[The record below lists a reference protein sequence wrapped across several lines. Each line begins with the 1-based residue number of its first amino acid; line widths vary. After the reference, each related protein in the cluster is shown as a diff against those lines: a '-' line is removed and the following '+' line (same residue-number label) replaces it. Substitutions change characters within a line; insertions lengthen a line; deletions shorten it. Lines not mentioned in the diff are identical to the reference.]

1 MKNFFKYMLAT
12 IVGIIVIN
20 LIFFFVFLIIVG
32 SLSGDK
38 DELKIEKNSVLHIR
52 LDYSVKERTSDNP
65 FQSMSLGSFE
75 PSTNLGLNDILKNIR
90 KAKDDVNVKGI
101 FLDIPNLDAGIATI
115 EEIRSALVKFR
126 ESGKF
131 ILAYSDMYSQGSYFL
146 CSVANKVYLNPQ
158 GIVEL
163 KGLHSEVMFFKGALE
178 KIGVEPEVIRHG
190 KFKSA
195 VEPFIMDKMSPAN
208 REQTL
213 TYVGSIWNYILQGI
227 SEQRKISVDSLNL
240 YADSMLVTNAK
251 SCVDLKLVDGL
262 KYYDEIIDELKLSSG
277 IDKKKDLCLVEMNS
291 YKKVPAAFISGKK
304 GKIAIIYANGEI
316 GMGKGDDES
325 IGSEGLSETIRKAR
339 KDSTIKAVVLR
350 VNSPGGSAL
359 ASDIIWREI
368 ELTKKAKPIIVSMGD
383 VAASGGYYIAC
394 PADVIVA
401 DHTTITGSIGVFG
414 LLWNGQKF
422 LNEKLGITID
432 EVNTNANS
440 GIGSLVRKMKPQ
452 ERASIQKSVE
462 EIYDVFIGHVADG
475 RKMEKANVDSI
486 GQGRVW
492 SGVNAKEI
500 GLIDEFGGLE
510 RAIDIAKE
518 KAGIKT
524 NIKLVEMPEKLPFFE
539 QFMKSMK
546 ENVQASAVQKELGPA
561 YKYYKTL
568 KSLTG
573 LSGIQARLP
582 YDVYF
587 Y

>member
-1 MKNFFKYMLAT
+1 MLAT

-32 SLSGDK
+32 SLSGGK
-38 DELKIEKNSVLHIR
+38 EEVKIEPSSILHIR
-52 LDYSVKERTSDNP
+52 LDYSIKERTSDNP
-65 FQSMSLGSFE
+65 FQSMSFGSFE

-90 KAKDDVNVKGI
+90 KAKEDVNVKGI

-115 EEIRSALVKFR
+115 EEIRGALLKFR

-131 ILAYSDMYSQGSYFL
+131 IIAYSDMYTQGSYFL

-158 GIVEL
+158 GVVEL

-178 KIGVEPEVIRHG
+178 KLGVEPEVIRHG

-195 VEPFIMDKMSPAN
+195 VEPFIMDKMSDEN

-213 TYVGSIWNYILQGI
+213 TYVGSMWNFILQGI

-262 KYYDEIIDELKLSSG
+262 KYYDEIIDELKLASG
-277 IDKKKDLCLVEMNS
+277 IDKKKDLEFVEMNS
-291 YKKVPAAFISGKK
+291 YNKVPGAFISGKK
-304 GKIAIIYANGEI
+304 GKIAVIYANGEI

-325 IGSEGLSETIRKAR
+325 IGSEGLSETIRDAR
-339 KDSTIKAVVLR
+339 LDSTIKAVVLR

-359 ASDIIWREI
+359 ASDVIWREV
-368 ELTKKAKPIIVSMGD
+368 ELTKKVKPVIVSMGD

-422 LNEKLGITID
+422 LNDKLGITID

-440 GIGSLVRKMKPQ
+440 GIGSLVRKMRPQ
-452 ERASIQKSVE
+452 EKAVIQQSVE

-510 RAIDIAKE
+510 KAIEIAKE
-518 KAGIKT
+518 KAGIK
-524 NIKLVEMPEKLPFFE
+524 NDIKIIEMPEKLPFFE

-546 ENVQASAVQKELGPA
+546 ENVQTSAIQKELGPA

-573 LSGIQARLP
+573 LSGIQTRMP
-582 YDVYF
+582 YDIYF

>member
-1 MKNFFKYMLAT
+1 
-12 IVGIIVIN
+12 
-20 LIFFFVFLIIVG
+20 
-32 SLSGDK
+32 
-38 DELKIEKNSVLHIR
+38 
-52 LDYSVKERTSDNP
+52 
-65 FQSMSLGSFE
+65 MSFGSFE

-90 KAKDDVNVKGI
+90 KAKEDVNVKGI

-115 EEIRSALVKFR
+115 EEIRGALLKFR

-131 ILAYSDMYSQGSYFL
+131 IIAYSDMYTQGSYFL

-158 GIVEL
+158 GVVEL

-178 KIGVEPEVIRHG
+178 KLGVEPEVIRHG

-195 VEPFIMDKMSPAN
+195 VEPFIMDKMSDEN

-213 TYVGSIWNYILQGI
+213 TYVGSMWNFILQGI

-262 KYYDEIIDELKLSSG
+262 KYYDEIIDELKLASG
-277 IDKKKDLCLVEMNS
+277 IDKKKDLEFVEMNS
-291 YKKVPAAFISGKK
+291 YNKVPGAFISGKK
-304 GKIAIIYANGEI
+304 GKIAVIYANGEI

-325 IGSEGLSETIRKAR
+325 IGSEGLSETIRDAR
-339 KDSTIKAVVLR
+339 LDSTIKAVVLR

-359 ASDIIWREI
+359 ASDVIWREV
-368 ELTKKAKPIIVSMGD
+368 ELTKKVKPVIVSMGD

-422 LNEKLGITID
+422 LNDKLGITID

-440 GIGSLVRKMKPQ
+440 GIGSLVRKMRPQ
-452 ERASIQKSVE
+452 EKAVIQQSVE

-510 RAIDIAKE
+510 KAIEIAKE
-518 KAGIKT
+518 KAGIK
-524 NIKLVEMPEKLPFFE
+524 NDIKIIEMPEKLPFFE

-546 ENVQASAVQKELGPA
+546 ENVQTSAIQKELGPA

-573 LSGIQARLP
+573 LSGIQTRMP
-582 YDVYF
+582 YDIYF

>member
-1 MKNFFKYMLAT
+1 MLAT
-12 IVGIIVIN
+12 IVGIIVVN
-20 LIFFFVFLIIVG
+20 LIFFFTFLIIVG
-32 SLSGDK
+32 SLSGGK
-38 DELKIEKNSVLHIR
+38 DEVKIEPSSILHIR
-52 LDYSVKERTSDNP
+52 LDYSIKERTSDNP
-65 FQSMSLGSFE
+65 FQSMSMGSFE

-90 KAKDDVNVKGI
+90 KAKEDVNVKGI

-115 EEIRSALVKFR
+115 EEIRGALLKFR

-131 ILAYSDMYSQGSYFL
+131 IIAYSDMYTQGSYFL

-158 GIVEL
+158 GVVEL

-178 KIGVEPEVIRHG
+178 KLGVEPEVIRHG

-195 VEPFIMDKMSPAN
+195 VEPFIMDKMSDAN

-213 TYVGSIWNYILQGI
+213 TYIGSMWNFILQGI

-251 SCVDLKLVDGL
+251 SCIDLKLVDGL
-262 KYYDEIIDELKLSSG
+262 KYYDEIIDELKASSG
-277 IDKKKDLCLVEMNS
+277 IDKKKDLSLVEMNS
-291 YKKVPAAFISGKK
+291 YNKVPATFISGKN
-304 GKIAIIYANGEI
+304 GKIAVIYANGEI

-339 KDSTIKAVVLR
+339 KDSTIKAVVFR
-350 VNSPGGSAL
+350 INSPGGSAL
-359 ASDIIWREI
+359 ASDVIWREV
-368 ELTKKAKPIIVSMGD
+368 ELLKKVKPVIVSMGD

-394 PADVIVA
+394 PADVIVSN
-401 DHTTITGSIGVFG
+401 HTTITGSIGVFG

-422 LNEKLGITID
+422 LNDKLGITID

-440 GIGSLVRKMKPQ
+440 GIGSLVRKMRPQ
-452 ERASIQKSVE
+452 EKAVIQQSVE

-475 RKMEKANVDSI
+475 RKMQKANVDSI

-500 GLIDEFGGLE
+500 GLVDEFGGLE
-510 RAIDIAKE
+510 KAIDIAKE

-524 NIKLVEMPEKLPFFE
+524 QIKIIEMPEKLPFFE

-546 ENVQASAVQKELGPA
+546 ENVQTSSIQKELGPA

-573 LSGIQARLP
+573 LSGIQARMP

>member
-1 MKNFFKYMLAT
+1 MLAT
-12 IVGIIVIN
+12 IVGIIVVN
-20 LIFFFVFLIIVG
+20 LIFFFTFLIIVG
-32 SLSGDK
+32 SLSGGK
-38 DELKIEKNSVLHIR
+38 DEVKIEPSSILHIR
-52 LDYSVKERTSDNP
+52 LDYSIKERTSDNP
-65 FQSMSLGSFE
+65 FQSMSMGSFE

-90 KAKDDVNVKGI
+90 KAKEDVNVKGI

-115 EEIRSALVKFR
+115 EEIRGALLKFR

-131 ILAYSDMYSQGSYFL
+131 IIAYSDMYTQGSYFL

-158 GIVEL
+158 GVVEL

-178 KIGVEPEVIRHG
+178 KLGVEPEVIRHG

-195 VEPFIMDKMSPAN
+195 VEPFIMDKMSDAN

-213 TYVGSIWNYILQGI
+213 TYIGSMWNFILQGI

-251 SCVDLKLVDGL
+251 SCIDLKLVDGL
-262 KYYDEIIDELKLSSG
+262 KYYDEIIDELKASSG
-277 IDKKKDLCLVEMNS
+277 IDKKKDLSLVEMNS
-291 YKKVPAAFISGKK
+291 YNKVPATFISGKN
-304 GKIAIIYANGEI
+304 GKIAVIYANGEI

-339 KDSTIKAVVLR
+339 KDSTIKAVVFR
-350 VNSPGGSAL
+350 INSPGGSAL
-359 ASDIIWREI
+359 ASDVIWREV
-368 ELTKKAKPIIVSMGD
+368 ELLKKVKPVIVSMGD

-394 PADVIVA
+394 PADVIVSN
-401 DHTTITGSIGVFG
+401 HTTITGSIGVFG

-422 LNEKLGITID
+422 LNDKLGITID

-440 GIGSLVRKMKPQ
+440 GIGSLVRKMRPQ
-452 ERASIQKSVE
+452 EKAVIQQSVE

-500 GLIDEFGGLE
+500 GLVDEFGGLE
-510 RAIDIAKE
+510 KAIDIAKE

-524 NIKLVEMPEKLPFFE
+524 QIKIIEMPEKLPFFE

-546 ENVQASAVQKELGPA
+546 ENVQTSSIQKELGPA

-573 LSGIQARLP
+573 LSGIQARMP

>member
-1 MKNFFKYMLAT
+1 MLAT
-12 IVGIIVIN
+12 IVGIIVVN

-32 SLSGDK
+32 SLSGGK
-38 DELKIEKNSVLHIR
+38 EEVKIESSSILHIR
-52 LDYSVKERTSDNP
+52 LDYTISERTSDNP
-65 FQSMSLGSFE
+65 FQNMSFGSFE

-90 KAKDDVNVKGI
+90 KAKEDKNIKGI

-115 EEIRSALVKFR
+115 EEIRSALLKFK

-131 ILAYSDMYSQGSYFL
+131 IIAYNDMYTQGSYYL
-146 CSVANKVYLNPQ
+146 CTVANKVYLNPQ
-158 GIVEL
+158 GSVEF
-163 KGLHSEVMFFKGALE
+163 KGLSSEVMFFKGALE
-178 KIGVEPEVIRHG
+178 KLGVEPEVIRHG

-195 VEPFIMDKMSPAN
+195 VEPFILDKMSPEN

-213 TYVGSIWNYILQGI
+213 TYIGSMWNFILQGI

-240 YADSMLVTNAK
+240 YADSMLVTNAQ

-262 KYYDEIIDELKLSSG
+262 KYYDEIIDILKESSK
-277 IDKKKDLCLVEMNS
+277 IEKNKDLALVEMNS
-291 YKKVPAAFISGKK
+291 YKKVPGTHISGKK
-304 GKIAIIYANGEI
+304 NRIAIIYANGEI
-316 GMGKGDDES
+316 GMGKSDDES

-339 KDSTIKAVVLR
+339 KDSTIKAVVFR
-350 VNSPGGSAL
+350 INSPGGSAL
-359 ASDIIWREI
+359 ASDVIWREVV
-368 ELTKKAKPIIVSMGD
+368 LLKKSKPVIVSMGD

-414 LLWNGQKF
+414 LLWNGQKL
-422 LNEKLGITID
+422 LNDKLGITVD

-440 GIGSLVRKMKPQ
+440 SIGSMVRRMKPG
-452 ERASIQKSVE
+452 ERAVIQKSVE
-462 EIYDVFIGHVADG
+462 EIYDVFIGHVAEG

-510 RAIDIAKE
+510 KAIDIAKA
-518 KAGIKT
+518 KAGIT
-524 NIKLVEMPEKLPFFE
+524 SDVKLVEMPEKLPFFE

-546 ENVQASAVQKELGPA
+546 ENVSASTMQKELGPA
-561 YKYYKTL
+561 YRYYKTL

-573 LSGIQARLP
+573 ISGVQARMA
-582 YDVYF
+582 YDVFIY
-587 Y
+587 

>member
-1 MKNFFKYMLAT
+1 MKNFLKYMLAT
-12 IVGIIVIN
+12 IVGIIVVN

-32 SLSGDK
+32 SLSGGK
-38 DELKIEKNSVLHIR
+38 EEVKIESSSILHIR
-52 LDYSVKERTSDNP
+52 LDYTIAERTSDNP
-65 FQSMSLGSFE
+65 FQNMSFGSFE

-90 KAKDDVNVKGI
+90 KAKEDSNIKGI

-115 EEIRSALVKFR
+115 EEIRTALLKFR

-131 ILAYSDMYSQGSYFL
+131 IIAYNDMYTQGSYYL
-146 CSVANKVYLNPQ
+146 CTVANKVYLNPQ
-158 GIVEL
+158 GSVEF
-163 KGLHSEVMFFKGALE
+163 KGLSSEVMFFKGALE
-178 KIGVEPEVIRHG
+178 KLGVEPEVIRHG

-195 VEPFIMDKMSPAN
+195 VEPFILDKMSPEN

-213 TYVGSIWNYILQGI
+213 TYIGSMWNFILQGI

-240 YADSMLVTNAK
+240 YADSMLVTNAQ

-262 KYYDEIIDELKLSSG
+262 KYYDEIIDILKESSK
-277 IDKKKDLCLVEMNS
+277 IEKNKDLELVAMNS
-291 YKKVPAAFISGKK
+291 YKKVPGNHIPGKK
-304 GKIAIIYANGEI
+304 NRIAIIYANGEI
-316 GMGKGDDES
+316 GMGKSDDES

-339 KDSTIKAVVLR
+339 KDTTIKAVVFR
-350 VNSPGGSAL
+350 INSPGGSAL
-359 ASDIIWREI
+359 ASDVIWREVV
-368 ELTKKAKPIIVSMGD
+368 LLKKAKPVIVSMGD

-414 LLWNGQKF
+414 LLWNGQKL
-422 LNEKLGITID
+422 LNDKLGITID

-440 GIGSLVRKMKPQ
+440 SIGSMVRKMKPG
-452 ERASIQKSVE
+452 ERAVIQKSVE

-475 RKMEKANVDSI
+475 RKMDKANVDSI

-500 GLIDEFGGLE
+500 GLIDEFGGIE
-510 RAIDIAKE
+510 KAIDIAKA
-518 KAGIKT
+518 KAGIT
-524 NIKLVEMPEKLPFFE
+524 SEVKLVEMPEKLPFFE

-546 ENVQASAVQKELGPA
+546 ENVSTSTLKNDLGPA
-561 YKYYKTL
+561 YRYYKTL

-573 LSGIQARLP
+573 ISGVQARMA
-582 YDVYF
+582 YDVFIY
-587 Y
+587 